1 MAAGAYAGDMAC
13 AAEMA
18 AAMVGGAGVG
28 TMIAAVVMM
37 VGMPVITAAPAI
49 VDNANVG
56 AGIIARAI
64 ITGTARVI
72 SGRGATGQQERE
84 QGQGE

>member
-1 MAAGAYAGDMAC
+1 MAG
-13 AAEMA
+13 
-18 AAMVGGAGVG
+18 AMVGVGAGIG

-37 VGMPVITAAPAI
+37 VGMPVITAASAI
-49 VDNANVG
+49 VDDPDIG

-64 ITGTARVI
+64 ITGTACVI

-84 QGQGE
+84 QGQRKKN